1 MSNHIDSDQQS
12 SLGDQNFFN
21 VLGIEVCMKIV
32 EPFV

>member
-1 MSNHIDSDQQS
+1 MGKRIDSDQQS

-21 VLGIEVCMKIV
+21 VLGIKVCMKIV